1 MRYIFIAFIFCLNQ
15 QLFCQKIVQKTI
27 VNPHDTAVQ
36 IDANNC
42 FEVDVETVK
51 TNKITVEA
59 KMSGEYSDNLSLNIH
74 EEGNTLLVETSFNA
88 NFEIPNDKLSAHKVI
103 SIALK
108 ISLPEYL
115 NVSIYGADSNVI
127 AKGIYEKI
135 NIALNDGRCVLN
147 EVENKAIVKTHSGTI
162 EVNVKAGKFNAIS
175 KYGEVF
181 TDKIPMSD
189 VEYNLNTTTGNIY
202 IHKIN

>member
-1 MRYIFIAFIFCLNQ
+1 MRVVIVFLFLISSYLNA
-15 QLFCQKIVQKTI
+15 QKIVQKTI
-27 VNPHDTAVQ
+27 VNPHDTSLQ

-42 FEVDVETVK
+42 FEVEIETVK
-51 TNKITVEA
+51 TDKIVVEA

-115 NVSIYGADSNVI
+115 KVSIYGTDTNVTV
-127 AKGIYEKI
+127 KGIYKNI

-147 EVENKAIVKTHSGTI
+147 GVENKAFVKTHSGTI
-162 EVNVKAGKFNAIS
+162 EVNAKTGKFDVLS

-181 TDKIPMSD
+181 FDQIPESH
-189 VEYNLNTTTGNIY
+189 VQYNLNTTTGNIY